1 MTESEKT
8 LEKKLINRLAKLGG
22 WAVKLLAVHITGLP
36 DRLCLWPGGR
46 VVFVEMKSTGK
57 TVRPSQAAIHRK
69 LRGLG
74 FRVEVID
81 STKGIDKLFKLMEE

>member
-8 LEKKLINRLAKLGG
+8 LERNLVNRLDKMGG

-69 LRGLG
+69 LRAMG

>member
-1 MTESEKT
+1 MTEIEKN
-8 LEKKLINRLAKLGG
+8 LEKKLTNRLAKLGG

-69 LRGLG
+69 LRNMG

-81 STKGIDKLFKLMEE
+81 STKGIDKLFKLMEG